1 MKGVKIVTDTLNC
14 AILSTRTARN
24 HSFTTLVWCA
34 TSWDSSTVEW
44 YMWWWC
50 HECVQCVFV
59 GVTLQRRHN
68 IVGQHTKTI
77 STLHQLV
84 WRWLLVAFMAVRPQL
99 GLCSACL
106 KPVFLANATSATCVL
121 MMMKWRWG
129 EHNMQSLSREKL
141 QPNCKLNMS
150 PLRGNPP
157 CCPLDHEGRHLTW
170 WHDHGSGTNFFVG

>member
-1 MKGVKIVTDTLNC
+1 MRIHPDSSYTTSKFFQFVLKYLCTHCECMDRTLVVMKGVKIVTDTLNC

-24 HSFTTLVWCA
+24 NSFTTLVWCA

-44 YMWWWC
+44 YMLWWC
-50 HECVQCVFV
+50 HECVQC
-59 GVTLQRRHN
+59 VTLQRRHN

-106 KPVFLANATSATCVL
+106 KPVFLAYATSATCVL
-121 MMMKWRWG
+121 MMMKWRWD
-129 EHNMQSLSREKL
+129 NTTCSL
-141 QPNCKLNMS
+141 
-150 PLRGNPP
+150 
-157 CCPLDHEGRHLTW
+157 
-170 WHDHGSGTNFFVG
+170 